1 MQVSV
6 ETTQGLERRMTV
18 GVPAETVNDEIKKR
32 LKQLASTQRIP
43 GFRPGK
49 VPLTVIKQ
57 RYGKPVRHE
66 VLTEVMQRSFYEAI
80 VQEKLTPAGAPRV
93 EPRDGEGELFE
104 FDAVFEVYPEV
115 AVSDLSALELEV
127 VNAEVADADVDTM
140 LDTLRKQ
147 RADWEKVRRMAKK
160 GDMVVIDF
168 EGNIDGEAFE
178 GGKGESVSV
187 VLGEEKMLP
196 DFENGLLKIKAN
208 EERDIDVTFPEDYQ
222 AEALAGKTA
231 VFKIKTH
238 EVKGQKLPELDEEF
252 IKQFGIEDGGVDAL
266 KEEVRKNMNRELAQT
281 LKTRIK
287 TEVLDKLADANE
299 LELPKA
305 MIDQEVERL
314 REQMMQQMGNRN
326 VTELPELPATLFEE
340 QAVKR
345 VTLGLVVAEIIKT
358 NELKA
363 DADKVRVTI
372 DDMASAYDEPEQV
385 VNWYYGDK
393 NRLAEIES
401 LVLEDSV
408 VEFIQTKAKVTNADV
423 SFDEVMNPQ
432 AS

>member
-80 VQEKLTPAGAPRV
+80 VQEKLTPAGPPRV

-104 FDAVFEVYPEV
+104 FDAIFEVYPEV
-115 AVSDLSALELEV
+115 AVSDLSSLELEV
-127 VNAEVADADVDTM
+127 VNAEVADADVDIM

-168 EGNIDGEAFE
+168 EGSIDGETFE

-187 VLGEEKMLP
+187 VLGEGKMLP

-208 EERDIDVTFPEDYQ
+208 EERDIEVSFPEDYQ

-231 VFKIKTH
+231 TFKIKTH

-252 IKQFGIEDGGVDAL
+252 IKQFGIEDGDVDAL
-266 KEEVRKNMNRELAQT
+266 KAEVRKNMNRELAQT

-287 TEVLDKLADANE
+287 TEVLDKLANANE
-299 LELPKA
+299 LELPKS

-314 REQMMQQMGNRN
+314 REQMMKQMGDRN

-363 DADKVRVTI
+363 DADKVRTTI

-408 VEFIQTKAKVTNADV
+408 VEFIQTKAIVTKADV
-423 SFDEVMNPQ
+423 SFDEVMNPP